1 MWWDFAARRICGK
14 QNFKISGR
22 IKFIAQREI
31 LPGKNLC
38 PIPAPINKSAN
49 KSREATIYKMINLQC
64 SDWV

>member
-38 PIPAPINKSAN
+38 PIAALINKPTN
-49 KSREATIYKMINLQC
+49 KSREATIY
-64 SDWV
+64 

>member
-1 MWWDFAARRICGK
+1 MPATRYDLFVWRNFTARRIFIK
-14 QNFKISGR
+14 WNFAISRR

-49 KSREATIYKMINLQC
+49 KSREASIY
-64 SDWV
+64 